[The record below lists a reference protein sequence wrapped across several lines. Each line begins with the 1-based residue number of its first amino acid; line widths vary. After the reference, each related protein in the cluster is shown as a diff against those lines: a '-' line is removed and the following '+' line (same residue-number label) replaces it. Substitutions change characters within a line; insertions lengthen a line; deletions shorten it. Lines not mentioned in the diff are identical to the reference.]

1 MENTQNR
8 TSSEAAPEH
17 EEQEQIESETP
28 EAQTAEEEE
37 VEITEAKGKGY
48 LMEVEKVRETKS
60 PIRLA
65 FSSISSLH
73 RRVRFTE
80 RTKRAVKSIQTKA
93 AIKVAKASYGVH
105 EKATKRIVKL
115 AGGKQDKSQLEVME
129 DEVDA
134 VPTTSPQNELMKDTI
149 EDEDEQLSPA
159 QLTSPFPRYICPPIN
174 YELEGATDID
184 MKKKASTNSNPGSE
198 NAGSSCTSSVL
209 IRVTCVGGKQD
220 KSQLEV
226 MGDGVDAKTSEWTL
240 LITSLLVEGISAS
253 FDQLGYATTSMVMA
267 FVALL
272 LSIVDLIHKAR
283 KEGVAGD
290 GRSLLP
296 RFYRRSSHNSLHWKP
311 FGGLVEY
318 FGVAVQWNSSKSS
331 EQVTCMRGCG
341 AVENGEIEQP
351 NGNYASFSR
360 WARV

>member
-1 MENTQNR
+1 
-8 TSSEAAPEH
+8 
-17 EEQEQIESETP
+17 
-28 EAQTAEEEE
+28 
-37 VEITEAKGKGY
+37 
-48 LMEVEKVRETKS
+48 MEVEKVIETKS
-60 PIRLA
+60 SIKLA
-65 FSSISSLH
+65 FSSISGLH
-73 RRVRFTE
+73 RRLGFKE
-80 RTKRAVKSIQTKA
+80 KTKKAMKSIQTKA
-93 AIKVAKASYGVH
+93 AIEVAKASYRVH

-115 AGGKQDKSQLEVME
+115 IPGGKQGKGQLEVMGGG
-129 DEVDA
+129 VDA
-134 VPTTSPQNELMKDTI
+134 VRTTSPQNELMKDTI

-159 QLTSPFPRYICPPIN
+159 QLTSPRYICPPIN
-174 YELEGATDID
+174 YELEGATDMD

-198 NAGSSCTSSVL
+198 NAGITSSVL

-226 MGDGVDAKTSEWTL
+226 MGDGVDAVRTTSPQNELMKDTIEDEDEQLPPAQLTSPFPRYICAPINYEKTSEWTL

-290 GRSLLP
+290 ERSLLP
-296 RFYRRSSHNSLHWKP
+296 RYYRRSSHNSLHWKP

-318 FGVAVQWNSSKSS
+318 FGVA
-331 EQVTCMRGCG
+331 GG
-341 AVENGEIEQP
+341 L
-351 NGNYASFSR
+351 
-360 WARV
+360 

>member
-1 MENTQNR
+1 M
-8 TSSEAAPEH
+8 A
-17 EEQEQIESETP
+17 
-28 EAQTAEEEE
+28 
-37 VEITEAKGKGY
+37 
-48 LMEVEKVRETKS
+48 
-60 PIRLA
+60 
-65 FSSISSLH
+65 
-73 RRVRFTE
+73 
-80 RTKRAVKSIQTKA
+80 
-93 AIKVAKASYGVH
+93 
-105 EKATKRIVKL
+105 
-115 AGGKQDKSQLEVME
+115 
-129 DEVDA
+129 
-134 VPTTSPQNELMKDTI
+134 
-149 EDEDEQLSPA
+149 
-159 QLTSPFPRYICPPIN
+159 
-174 YELEGATDID
+174 
-184 MKKKASTNSNPGSE
+184 
-198 NAGSSCTSSVL
+198 VL

-226 MGDGVDAKTSEWTL
+226 MGDGVDAVRTTSPQNELMKDTIEDEDEQLPPAQLTSPFPRYICAPINYEKTSEWTL

-290 GRSLLP
+290 ERSLLP
-296 RFYRRSSHNSLHWKP
+296 RYYRRSSHNSLHWKP

-318 FGVAVQWNSSKSS
+318 FGVAEGMSMVPRGVPSFLVANHQNKETCMRITPRISTHNLIHIQWNSSKSS

-360 WARV
+360 WARVKGEKINERMKILQDLVAGCNKITSKVFVLDEIIHYVKPLQRLVEENTKPPSTTFNDELLSFRVLIAASRKLSWCDRFKMFSSWIEFMYLLTISIKSNRNNYIS